1 MGLFSSVKKHFLIQI
16 IGIVLEEDKCGIYV
30 KKIRNEKVIY
40 SNIKYFNLESKDNLT
55 KEIISYINALQSEH
69 EQTYVA
75 LFLNT
80 LGQGAICG
88 CGKDAFEKFGV
99 DSKSVKG
106 VCIDKEFTIYASVI
120 DINWADKVF
129 KKVGLDFI
137 FSPFLI
143 LNSYAKKDINTNEVK
158 LYILNTNNGLTMMI
172 MSGKKFLYGSFFNVA
187 IEEDV
192 LLEDFESASSEAL
205 SVDDEEIFEELDFD
219 GVDDDDTPS
228 MSIDEVADYEE
239 VILQNTLSEKD
250 ARFVRYLDISL
261 KEFYS
266 SDNYDSEFVSS
277 VKIYDCAAMNE
288 DVIKHIEDELLLGI
302 SAENINL
309 LEAVVEISKK
319 EVLSN
324 A

>member
-1 MGLFSSVKKHFLIQI
+1 MGLFSSVKKHFLIQL

-30 KKIRNEKVIY
+30 KKIRNEKITY
-40 SNIKYFNLESKDNLT
+40 SNIKYFNIESKDDLS
-55 KEIISYINALQSEH
+55 KEIVSYLNVLQDEH

-88 CGKDAFEKFGV
+88 CGKEAFDKFGV

-106 VCIDKEFTIYASVI
+106 VCIDKDFTIYASVI

-143 LNSYAKKDINTNEVK
+143 LNSYVKKDISSDEVK
-158 LYILNTNNGLTMMI
+158 LYILNTSNGLTMMI
-172 MSGKKFLYGSFFNVA
+172 MAGKKFLYGSFFNLA

-192 LLEDFESASSEAL
+192 LLEDFESSSSEAL
-205 SVDDEEIFEELDFD
+205 DVDNEEIFEELDLD
-219 GVDDDDTPS
+219 DVDDDVS
-228 MSIDEVADYEE
+228 MMNIDEVVDYEE
-239 VILQNTLSEKD
+239 DILQNTLSEKD
-250 ARFVRYLDISL
+250 RRFVKYLDASL

-266 SDNYDSEFVSS
+266 SENYDSEFVSS
-277 VKIYDCAAMNE
+277 VKIYDCAGMNE
-288 DVIKHIEDELLLGI
+288 DVIKHIENELFLDI

-309 LEAVVEISKK
+309 LEAIVEISKK
-319 EVLSN
+319 EVLLN

>member
-1 MGLFSSVKKHFLIQI
+1 MGLFSSVKKHFLMQL

-40 SNIKYFNLESKDNLT
+40 SNIKYFNLESKDNFT
-55 KEIISYINALQSEH
+55 KEIVSYLNTLQNEH

-88 CGKDAFEKFGV
+88 CKKEAFEKFGV
-99 DSKSVKG
+99 DAKSVKG
-106 VCIDKEFTIYASVI
+106 VCIDKDFTIYASII
-120 DINWADKVF
+120 DINWANTVF
-129 KKVGLDFI
+129 EKVGLDFI

-143 LNSYAKKDINTNEVK
+143 LNSYAKKDISSDEVK

-172 MSGKKFLYGSFFNVA
+172 MGGKKFLYGSFFNVG
-187 IEEDV
+187 IEENV
-192 LLEDFESASSEAL
+192 LLEDFESASSEVL
-205 SVDDEEIFEELDFD
+205 SVDDEEIFEELDLD
-219 GVDDDDTPS
+219 DVDDEAS
-228 MSIDEVADYEE
+228 LMNIDEMVDYEE
-239 VILQNTLSEKD
+239 GILQNTLSEKD
-250 ARFVRYLDISL
+250 ARFVRYLDTSL

-277 VKIYDCAAMNE
+277 VKIYDCAGMNE
-288 DVIKHIEDELLLGI
+288 DVIKHIEDELLLDI

-319 EVLSN
+319 EVMSN